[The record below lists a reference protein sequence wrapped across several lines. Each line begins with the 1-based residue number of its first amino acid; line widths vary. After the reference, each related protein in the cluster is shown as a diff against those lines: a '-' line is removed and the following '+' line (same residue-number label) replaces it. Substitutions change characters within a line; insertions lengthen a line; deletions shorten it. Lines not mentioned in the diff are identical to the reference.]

1 MGSHAAGLRV
11 VHCRAAGRGQ
21 ALVME
26 LIRLDKLISA
36 EAAEGTHK
44 QGWTAWLLSPIYTQ
58 PEESEE
64 EKQRKSRVRQERQ
77 VEKVLKERRLESQ
90 RAWLREERDRC
101 AQAEGYKLSADASDD
116 VVLQS
121 LEATVRAREAREGLE
136 RWKKE
141 SDARFKREEEQAELH
156 RQQEQ
161 QAREAELA
169 RILKAKR
176 QQNASE
182 ADRTKGAEAKA
193 RQSSC
198 SHRGFWTETQG
209 FATCAGCQNIGIS
222 LLECPGCGIKACP
235 KCQVTWQQWLAGG
248 DAWRKV

>member
-1 MGSHAAGLRV
+1 MR
-11 VHCRAAGRGQ
+11 Q
-21 ALVME
+21 AFESSIAELQGEVRRLVIE
-26 LIRLDKLISA
+26 LIKLDETDKA

-58 PEESEE
+58 PGESEE
-64 EKQRKSRVRQERQ
+64 EKERKSRARQDREI
-77 VEKVLKERRLESQ
+77 EKGRKNRRLESQ

-101 AQAEGYKLSADASDD
+101 AQAKKYKLSADASDD

-169 RILKAKR
+169 RILKVKR

-182 ADRTKGAEAKA
+182 ADQTKGAEAKA
-193 RQSSC
+193 RQPSC